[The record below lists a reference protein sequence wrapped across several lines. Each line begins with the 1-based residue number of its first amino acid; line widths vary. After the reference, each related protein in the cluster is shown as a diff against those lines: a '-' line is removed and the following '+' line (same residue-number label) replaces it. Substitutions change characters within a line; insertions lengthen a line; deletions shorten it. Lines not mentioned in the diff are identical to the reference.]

1 MGFSF
6 EAGEFSLSSVW
17 VGVAKTKKDFLRLC
31 AGRDVT
37 VQKEPPTSNVK
48 VKAEKERTET
58 SPQRQSE
65 RKCLLTTLERKL
77 RWIMHSQ
84 LITDGY

>member
-6 EAGEFSLSSVW
+6 EGGEFSLSSVW

-31 AGRDVT
+31 AGRDVA
-37 VQKEPPTSNVK
+37 VQKEPPTSN

-58 SPQRQSE
+58 SPQRQSG
-65 RKCLLTTLERKL
+65 RRYLLSTLERKL
-77 RWIMHSQ
+77 
-84 LITDGY
+84 